1 MANKEINIKVKVDGQ
16 EITMSGKQVEVF
28 KKNIVDLKKQLQDLG
43 DRTEENGEIFDKLKG
58 DLQSL
63 EQVFGEVKDEAGQA
77 TEGMEEFGDETD
89 VVAGKTKSLRAQLTE
104 ARNSLAA
111 LGERS
116 TENAAE
122 FDRLTSRVVELS
134 EKYED
139 VQFGTKKLDDALG
152 ALPGP
157 IGQAAQG
164 FKVFDEGL
172 KNARSAMATLT
183 RTFPILKN
191 AIAATGVGVF
201 VILLGLLVA
210 AVMKAFN
217 SFKPLQDAV
226 GKLGIL
232 FDLLGKFVEPI
243 IELVG
248 TALTVALEAL
258 AKAIAFVTGNME
270 EFNKA
275 VADKKAT
282 EDAAKNLEKQK
293 FDLETLGDTYTEV
306 ERQKEEARIKAA
318 DKIAEINASEV
329 LSEQEKADKIT
340 AINARLGRDLINIIN
355 EDQKKKDE
363 KAKQDADKAQQNAEK
378 AADIERSFQEK
389 LKSIRNENILLE
401 IQDDAEKN
409 RTKMKMDLDA
419 QMAEI
424 GQLKVSEKK
433 KEEVRNET
441 LKNYELK
448 LKEFNDNV
456 IKEET
461 KANEDLAKQVRDIR
475 TSMIEDEKER
485 LETEASNRRDDQ
497 LKAIDETIAN
507 EDAKAAAK
515 LAINEKYAADVAKI
529 EEGITKK
536 SAEEV
541 SRQIEFERESRA
553 LGLEN
558 RLKQI
563 ELGTQREIEKAE
575 ARRLVFTEQAKLDFD
590 AEISNLTKLLESE
603 QITKQEFEE
612 RELQRKAQ
620 FELRLTEIDFQNVQS
635 RQQARQQEID
645 SYAQLTNSVMG
656 LIGALSKEGEE
667 SKALIKVQ
675 QALAVATAALTLANN
690 INALSELAKAYGKQ
704 IGQASAIPFPAS
716 LGAIAAVVGSFAAV
730 LISARDLFGIGKSR
744 GKAATETAPIPNM
757 GRNYEKGGMIGG
769 RRHAQGGTLIEAEA
783 GEAIMTRGAV
793 TMFAPML
800 SMMNQMGGGTAFGTQ
815 LNVRPDAPVVD
826 RPQLAQE
833 PVIMK
838 TYVVSNEL
846 TSESEKLA
854 RLKDLSTL

>member
-1 MANKEINIKVKVDGQ
+1 MANKDININIKVNGQ
-16 EITMSGKQVEVF
+16 EITMTGKQVEVF

-43 DRTEENGEIFDKLKG
+43 ERTEENGEMFDKLKG

-77 TEGMEEFGDETD
+77 TEGVEEFGDETE
-89 VVAGKTKSLRAQLTE
+89 VAAGKTKSLRAQLTE

-116 TENAAE
+116 TQNAAE
-122 FDRLTSRVVELS
+122 FDRLTTRVQELS
-134 EKYED
+134 EQYED

-172 KNARSAMATLT
+172 KNARSAMASLT

-191 AIAATGVGVF
+191 AIAATGLGAL
-201 VILLGLLVA
+201 VILFGLLVA

-248 TALTVALEAL
+248 TALTIALEAL
-258 AKAIAFVTGNME
+258 AKAIAFVTGNLD

-275 VADKKAT
+275 IADKKAM

-306 ERQKEEARIKAA
+306 ERQKEEARIKSAE
-318 DKIAEINASEV
+318 KIAEINASEV
-329 LSEQEKADKIT
+329 LNEQEKADKIA
-340 AINARLGRDLINIIN
+340 AINARLGRDLIAIDT
-355 EDQKKKDE
+355 EEQKKKQE
-363 KAKQDADKAQQNAEK
+363 KAQQNAEK
-378 AADIERSFQEK
+378 AADIEKSFQDK

-401 IQDDAEKN
+401 IQDEAEKN
-409 RTKMKMDLDA
+409 RTKLKMDLDA
-419 QMAEI
+419 QMTEI

-433 KEEVRNET
+433 KQELRNET

-485 LETEASNRRDDQ
+485 LQTEAANRRDDNIN
-497 LKAIDETIAN
+497 AIDETIAT
-507 EDAKAAAK
+507 EEAKAAAK
-515 LAINEKYAADVAKI
+515 LAINEKYKKDIAKI
-529 EEGITKK
+529 DEDITKK
-536 SAEEV
+536 SGEEV
-541 SRQIEFERESRA
+541 FRQIEFERESRA

-563 ELGTQREIEKAE
+563 ELSTQREIEKAE

-590 AEISNLTKLLESE
+590 SEISNLTKLLESK
-603 QITKQEFEE
+603 QITQKEFDE
-612 RELQRKAQ
+612 RELQRKTEY
-620 FELRLTEIDFQNVQS
+620 ELRLTEIDFQNVQS
-635 RQQARQQEID
+635 RQQARQLEID
-645 SYAQLTNSVMG
+645 AYVQLGNSVMS
-656 LIGALSKEGEE
+656 LIGLLGKEGEE
-667 SKALIKVQ
+667 SKALIKIQ
-675 QALAVATAALTLANN
+675 QGLALATASLTLANN
-690 INALSELAKAYGKQ
+690 IQALSELAKGFGKQ
-704 IGQASAIPFPAS
+704 IGQASALPFPAS
-716 LGAIAAVVGSFAAV
+716 LGAIVAVIGSFAAV
-730 LISARDLFGIGKSR
+730 LVSAKDLFGIGKGG
-744 GKAATETAPIPNM
+744 GKKDASPAPIPNM
-757 GRNYEKGGMIGG
+757 GRNYEMGGLIGG

-783 GEAIMTRGAV
+783 GEAVMTRGAV

-800 SMMNQMGGGTAFGTQ
+800 SMMNQMGGGTAFGNQ
-815 LNVRPDAPVVD
+815 LNVRSDAPIVD

>member
-1 MANKEINIKVKVDGQ
+1 MANKDININIKVNGQ
-16 EITMSGKQVEVF
+16 EITMTGKQVEVF

-43 DRTEENGEIFDKLKG
+43 ERTEENGEMFDKLKG

-104 ARNSLAA
+104 SRNALAA

-116 TENAAE
+116 SQNAAE
-122 FDRLTSRVVELS
+122 FDRLTTRVQELS
-134 EKYED
+134 EQYED
-139 VQFGTKKLDDALG
+139 VQFGTKKLDDSLA

-164 FKVFDEGL
+164 FKVFDDGL
-172 KNARSAMATLT
+172 KNAKSAMGSLT

-191 AIAATGVGVF
+191 AIAATGLGVF
-201 VILLGLLVA
+201 VIIIGLLIA

-248 TALTVALEAL
+248 TALTIALEAL
-258 AKAIAFVTGNME
+258 AKAIAFVTGNLD

-275 VADKKAT
+275 IADKKAM

-306 ERQKEEARIKAA
+306 ERQKEEARIKSAE
-318 DKIAEINASEV
+318 KIAEINASEV
-329 LSEQEKADKIT
+329 LNEQEKADKIA
-340 AINARLGRDLINIIN
+340 AINARLGRDLIAIDT
-355 EDQKKKDE
+355 EEQKKKQE
-363 KAKQDADKAQQNAEK
+363 KAQQNAEK
-378 AADIERSFQEK
+378 AADIEKSFQDK

-401 IQDDAEKN
+401 IQDEAEKG
-409 RTKMKMDLDA
+409 RTKLKIDLDT

-424 GQLKVSEKK
+424 SQLKVSEKK
-433 KEEVRNET
+433 KEDLRKET
-441 LKNYELK
+441 LKNYELE
-448 LKEFNDNV
+448 LKQFNDNI
-456 IKEET
+456 IKEQK
-461 KANEDLAKQVRDIR
+461 KADEDLAKQTRDIR

-485 LETEASNRRDDQ
+485 LQTEATNRRDDNIN
-497 LKAIDETIAN
+497 AIDETIAT
-507 EDAKAAAK
+507 EEAKAAAK
-515 LAINEKYAADVAKI
+515 LAINEKYKNDIAKI
-529 EEGITKK
+529 DEDITKK
-536 SAEEV
+536 SGEEV
-541 SRQIEFERESRA
+541 SRQIEIERESRA

-558 RLKQI
+558 KLKQI

-590 AEISNLTKLLESE
+590 SEISNLTKLLESKE
-603 QITKQEFEE
+603 ISQKEFDE
-612 RELQRKAQ
+612 RELQRKTEY
-620 FELRLTEIDFQNVQS
+620 ELRLTEIDFQNVQS
-635 RQQARQQEID
+635 RQQTRQLEID
-645 SYAQLTNSVMG
+645 SYAQLANSVMG
-656 LIGALSKEGEE
+656 LIGLLGKEGEE

-675 QALAVATAALTLANN
+675 QGLAVATAALTLANN

-704 IGQASAIPFPAS
+704 IGKASALPFPAS
-716 LGAIAAVVGSFAAV
+716 LGAIVAVIGSFAAV
-730 LISARDLFGIGKSR
+730 LVSAKDLFGIGKGG
-744 GKAATETAPIPNM
+744 GKKDASPAPIPNM
-757 GRNYEKGGMIGG
+757 GRNYEMGGLIGG

-783 GEAIMTRGAV
+783 GEAVMTRGAV

-800 SMMNQMGGGTAFGTQ
+800 SMMNQMGGGTAFGNQ
-815 LNVRPDAPVVD
+815 LNVRSDAPIVD